1 MSQQEW
7 LKEPKASMYDQL
19 LAVDGVTE
27 VEMFDFEDGGCGVYV
42 GGGSDEDVADAM
54 SMHTYSWNRDWFVGD
69 TSVTKEFF
77 TACFYRDYD
86 TFMGKFE
93 ELKSES

>member
-27 VEMFDFEDGGCGVYV
+27 VEMFDFESGGCGVYV
-42 GGGSDEDVADAM
+42 KGGSDADIADAM
-54 SMHTYSWNRDWFVGD
+54 AMHTYSWNVRWFVGD
-69 TSVTKEFF
+69 ISVTKEFF
-77 TACFYRDYD
+77 TSWFYRDYN
-86 TFMGKFE
+86 TFTSKFE
-93 ELKSES
+93 ELKSE